1 VKIQTEPFRKISE
14 GTAAEICKR
23 VDLSAEAAAFL
34 VPGLSPQGYLALLV
48 DARLVGDAVRFLA
61 FTLPIREGVWWACVV
76 AHSNLAEPT
85 ATQSLALERT
95 ANWVYEPNDT
105 NRRSCMEAAESSN
118 LEGAPAYAALAA
130 FWSGG
135 SMAPENMPEALPDPK
150 LGPIGVGAS
159 VLLSIAS
166 GDAAHQNTR
175 FEKAIERGVDIA
187 NGGNGRLDGDR
198 PIRMQPS
205 SQASEQTAGHR
216 TGF

>member
-14 GTAAEICKR
+14 GAAAEICKR
-23 VDLSAEAAAFL
+23 VDLSAEATAFL

-48 DARLVGDAVRFLA
+48 DAKQVGDAVRFLA

-85 ATQSLALERT
+85 ATQSLALDRT
-95 ANWVYEPNDT
+95 ANWVYEPNDM
-105 NRRSCMEAAESSN
+105 NRRSCMEAAESGN
-118 LEGAPAYAALAA
+118 FDGAAAYAALAA

-166 GDAAHQNTR
+166 GEPAHLNTR

-198 PIRMQPS
+198 PIRTQPS
-205 SQASEQTAGHR
+205 LQASGQAAGRR

>member
-1 VKIQTEPFRKISE
+1 MKIQTEPFRKISE
-14 GTAAEICKR
+14 GAAAEICKR

-48 DARLVGDAVRFLA
+48 DARQVGDAVRFLA

-76 AHSNLAEPT
+76 AHGNLAEPT
-85 ATQSLALERT
+85 AIQSLSLDRT
-95 ANWVYEPNDT
+95 AAWVYEPNDI

-118 LEGAPAYAALAA
+118 FEGAAAYAALAA

-159 VLLSIAS
+159 VLLAITA
-166 GDAAHQNTR
+166 GDPAHLNTR

-198 PIRMQPS
+198 PIRVQPLL
-205 SQASEQTAGHR
+205 QASEQAAGHR
-216 TGF
+216 VGF